1 MNARDEFFDLLDAYA
16 FDTLEA
22 PERESV
28 RLHLA
33 SCTSCRSELDE
44 LRNVLDLLPH
54 ALEAPAPSAASREKL
69 LTRLNATQ
77 PAAAPPDAPQPAATQ
92 RTTEPRYR
100 AWAGAL
106 AAALALALIGDAWF
120 AWKLQRHEPA
130 PVAFVHAQ
138 PPATHEPAATPPT
151 FPKRPATTTPRKE
164 QTPPTVASAIPIPR
178 TANTP
183 APDGRLLARIALLE
197 DELRR
202 YRVEAGANAER
213 AARDT
218 ARIAALTGALSRYA
232 APTVAARTPL
242 PEASASASPAPAAA
256 LAAAL
261 GSGRVFGVD
270 GVVGTEPWHLT
281 ILQPPNAANAV
292 IYSEVPHA
300 PLGETYRAWVLRD
313 GKTYDAGE
321 LRAGS
326 LAILDMPMAIQTG
339 DVVAF
344 SREPVDSGN
353 EPTTAFLMQV
363 TIK

>member
-16 FDTLEA
+16 FGTLEA
-22 PERESV
+22 PEHENV

-54 ALEAPAPSAASREKL
+54 ALEAPAPSTASREKL
-69 LTRLNATQ
+69 LTRLTATQ
-77 PAAAPPDAPQPAATQ
+77 PAAALPDAPPPAATQ
-92 RTTEPRYR
+92 RSTPPRTR
-100 AWAGAL
+100 AWTGAL
-106 AAALALALIGDAWF
+106 AAALALALIGDAWLL
-120 AWKLQRHEPA
+120 WKLQRREPE
-130 PVAFVHAQ
+130 PVAFVHA
-138 PPATHEPAATPPT
+138 PSPATHEPAAAPSG
-151 FPKRPATTTPRKE
+151 FPKRPSPTAPRQE
-164 QTPPTVASAIPIPR
+164 QAPPVVASPIPR
-178 TANTP
+178 TATTP

-197 DELRR
+197 DEVRR
-202 YRVEAGANAER
+202 YRVEAGANAQR
-213 AARDT
+213 AARDS

-242 PEASASASPAPAAA
+242 PEASANASPAPAAA